1 MLTFDQNNKKMN
13 LKKIFV
19 FMSALL
25 LQAIAV
31 SAFAQGLP
39 DVLRV
44 CYHIDP
50 GYEGLLERMFFPQ
63 SDNKDDDIYNRRNIW
78 GFIRNNGY
86 PSCIY
91 CINTK
96 SGYELV
102 GQWSEEDIWK
112 AAFYQVY
119 DTIQTNAS
127 VSWKRNDVRWEDVE
141 LDIDITEKRLSIT
154 NDQALTIAKL
164 FQVAIS
170 TSTTLF
176 RPGQSYSVYVDED
189 GNKRAYLMIGLD
201 GSSTMFFY
209 KGLAAES
216 WSPQEGKLKRLND
229 IANEIN
235 NAVAS
240 KDIRIIRNILPEV
253 HALTDEFTALLPDWA
268 KEYLELT
275 YSNWQ

>member
-1 MLTFDQNNKKMN
+1 MN
-13 LKKIFV
+13 LKKILV

-31 SAFAQGLP
+31 SAFAQRLP

-91 CINTK
+91 CIKTK

-112 AAFYQVY
+112 AAYYQVY
-119 DTIQTNAS
+119 DTIQANAS

-201 GSSTMFFY
+201 GSSTLFFY